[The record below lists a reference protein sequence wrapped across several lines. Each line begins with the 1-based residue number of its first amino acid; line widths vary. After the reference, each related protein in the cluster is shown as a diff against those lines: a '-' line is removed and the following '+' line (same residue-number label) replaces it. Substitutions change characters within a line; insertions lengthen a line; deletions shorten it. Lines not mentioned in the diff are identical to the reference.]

1 MDAPIRLA
9 ETEENYELYI
19 SSKIVRA
26 LPMMESDFLATKS
39 QLLGIGKP
47 DREGFHVIYPD
58 GYVSWSPKEAFETAN
73 RRMTASEI
81 AMIEAKP

>member
-1 MDAPIRLA
+1 MDAPIKLP
-9 ETEENYELYI
+9 ETVETYELYV

-39 QLLGIGKP
+39 ILLGIGKQ

-58 GYVSWSPKEAFETAN
+58 EYVSWSPKEAFETAN

-81 AMIEAKP
+81 AMLEAKP